1 MLWIAMEAIGK
12 FQNIKKFLKTKILI
26 ILTTLTAR
34 LLKKIKMMMRAKQEG
49 FKMIISSKITKIK
62 IKVSILT

>member
-1 MLWIAMEAIGK
+1 MEAIGK

>member
-1 MLWIAMEAIGK
+1 MEAIGK
-12 FQNIKKFLKTKILI
+12 FQNIEKFLKTKILI

>member
-12 FQNIKKFLKTKILI
+12 FQNIEKFLKTKILI

-49 FKMIISSKITKIK
+49 FKMIINSKITKIK

>member
-12 FQNIKKFLKTKILI
+12 FQNIEKFHKTKILI

-34 LLKKIKMMMRAKQEG
+34 LLKKIKMKMRAKQEG
-49 FKMIISSKITKIK
+49 FKMIISSMITKIK

>member
-12 FQNIKKFLKTKILI
+12 FQNTERFHKTKILI

-34 LLKKIKMMMRAKQEG
+34 LLKKIKMKMRAKLEG
-49 FKMIISSKITKIK
+49 FKMIICYKITKIK
-62 IKVSILT
+62 IKVFILT

>member
-1 MLWIAMEAIGK
+1 MEAIGK
-12 FQNIKKFLKTKILI
+12 FQNIEKFLKTKILI

-49 FKMIISSKITKIK
+49 FKMITSSKITKIK

>member
-1 MLWIAMEAIGK
+1 MEAIGK
-12 FQNIKKFLKTKILI
+12 FQNIEKFLKTKILI

-49 FKMIISSKITKIK
+49 FKMIINSKITKIK

>member
-1 MLWIAMEAIGK
+1 MEAIGK
-12 FQNIKKFLKTKILI
+12 FQNIEKFLKTKILI

-34 LLKKIKMMMRAKQEG
+34 LLKKIKMMIRAKQEG

>member
-12 FQNIKKFLKTKILI
+12 FQNIEKFLKTKILI